1 LKSGKREKLIEVDLM
16 PYSYV
21 TLTQAQAELSL
32 RLFDTTQQFWS
43 AAELTLYI
51 QESLR
56 TFQALSNFWRN
67 DFVFP
72 TQANVTWYDLT
83 TVANTLRSINVT
95 DQQLYTTME
104 FHLLEPVATN
114 FPAVGQVW
122 TGSKQF
128 TIQDLINAVQR
139 RRDEILSV
147 SGCTITLRTVPAVPG
162 RTSLPDTVID
172 IRRGAFLPQHGFG
185 GVASPLWMDDVWAE
199 QAFENSYLQSP
210 AGTPQIMAVSS
221 QPPLSF
227 DVDIQP
233 NIPGTYELLTIEAGG
248 GLSVVAASTLLIP
261 DDWTWVLKWGALAD
275 LFSRESNGKDEL
287 RAQYCEARYRQ
298 GLELLTNASAL
309 LAMRLN
315 NVPLN
320 IDSVYNADA
329 FNQGWQGVAA
339 SQPDTALVSGLNL
352 VALSPKPD
360 AGPYSVTATVA
371 QNAPI
376 PSVGTDPVQ
385 VGRDEYDAVIGYAQH
400 LAAFKMGG
408 AEMMATAPLLERF
421 LLAAQVYNSKLIQSG
436 EFMKVIYGLSS
447 LQKKANPEQA
457 VAPE

>member
-1 LKSGKREKLIEVDLM
+1 M
-16 PYSYV
+16 PQPYNYA

-32 RLFDTTQQFWS
+32 RLFDTGQQFWS
-43 AAELTLYI
+43 PSELTLYI

-56 TFQALSNFWRN
+56 TFQAMSSFWRN

-72 TQANVTWYDLT
+72 TANNTTWYDLT
-83 TVANTLRSINVT
+83 TVTNTLRPITVT
-95 DQQLYTTME
+95 DQQLYTIME
-104 FHLLEPVATN
+104 YHLLEPVAGN
-114 FPAVGQVW
+114 FPAVGTSW

-128 TIQDLINAVQR
+128 TVQDLINAVQR

-147 SGCTITLRTVPAVPG
+147 SGCTITRRTVAAVPG
-162 RTSLPDTVID
+162 RLSLPDTVID
-172 IRRGAFLPQHGFG
+172 IRRGVFIPNTGFG
-185 GVASPLWMDDVWAE
+185 SPSPLWMDDVWAE
-199 QAFENSYLQSP
+199 QAYENSYLQSP
-210 AGTPQIMAVSS
+210 PGTPQIMSVSS

-233 NIPGTYELLTIEAGG
+233 NVPGNYELLTIEAGG
-248 GLSVVAASTLLIP
+248 ALSVLAANTLLIP

-287 RAQYCEARYRQ
+287 RSQYCEARYRQ
-298 GLELLTNASAL
+298 GLELLTSASAL
-309 LAMRLN
+309 LFMRLN

-329 FNQGWQGVAA
+329 FNQGWQGVTPTK
-339 SQPDTALVSGLNL
+339 PDTALVAGLNL
-352 VALSPKPD
+352 IALSPTPNV
-360 AGPYSVTATVA
+360 GPYSVTATVA

-376 PSVGTDPVQ
+376 PSVGTDQIQ

-421 LLAAQVYNSKLIQSG
+421 LAAAQVYNSKLSQSG
-436 EFMKVIYGLSS
+436 EFIKAIYGLSS
-447 LQKKANPEQA
+447 LQKKANPEQSLSA
-457 VAPE
+457 AE

>member
-1 LKSGKREKLIEVDLM
+1 M

-21 TLTQAQAELSL
+21 TLTQAIAELGL
-32 RLFDTTQQFWS
+32 RLFDTTSQLWS
-43 AAELTLYI
+43 DAEKTLYI

-72 TQANVTWYDLT
+72 TAINTTWYDLT
-83 TVANTLRSINVT
+83 TVANSLRTINVT
-95 DQQLYTTME
+95 DQQLYTIME

-147 SGCTITLRTVPAVPG
+147 SGCTITRRTVAAVPG
-162 RTSLPDTVID
+162 RTLLPDSVLD
-172 IRRGAFLPQHGFG
+172 IRRGAFIPNTGFG
-185 GVASPLWMDDVWAE
+185 SVSPLWMDDTWAE
-199 QAFENSYLQSP
+199 QAYENSYLQTP
-210 AGTPQIMAVSS
+210 PGTPQIITVSS

-233 NIPGTYELLTIEAGG
+233 NVPGSYELLTIEAGG
-248 GLSVVAASTLLIP
+248 ALSVVASSTLLIP

-298 GLELLTNASAL
+298 GLQLLTGASAL

-339 SQPDTALVSGLNL
+339 TKPDTALVAGLNL
-352 VALSPKPD
+352 VALSPTPD
-360 AGPYSVTATVA
+360 VGPYSVTATVA

-421 LLAAQVYNSKLIQSG
+421 LTAAQVYNSKLAQSG
-436 EFMKVIYGLSS
+436 EFMKAIYGLSS

-457 VAPE
+457 MAEG